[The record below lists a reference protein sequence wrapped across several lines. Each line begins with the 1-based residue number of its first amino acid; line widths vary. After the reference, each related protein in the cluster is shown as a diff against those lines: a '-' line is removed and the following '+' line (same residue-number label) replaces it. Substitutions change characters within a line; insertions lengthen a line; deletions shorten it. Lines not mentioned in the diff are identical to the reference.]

1 MEGVGLE
8 GVTSL
13 AEDSEGVDLVEV
25 VTTKIK
31 DSEGVDLVG
40 VTSLVVDSEVVAME
54 KNRDSEVVD
63 LGAEATRKRVV
74 SVGEDSEMGDMD
86 MGMAMAM
93 EAVEVLKM
101 VVVTVIVALVVE
113 DSTKEALVEVGEVMD
128 VDWIVIN

>member
-1 MEGVGLE
+1 LE

-74 SVGEDSEMGDMD
+74 SVGGDSEMGDMD